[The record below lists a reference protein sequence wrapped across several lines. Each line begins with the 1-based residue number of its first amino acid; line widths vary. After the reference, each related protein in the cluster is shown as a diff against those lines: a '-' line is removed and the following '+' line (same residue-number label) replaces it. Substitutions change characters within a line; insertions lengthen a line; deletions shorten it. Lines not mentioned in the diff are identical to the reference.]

1 MPHLSSSAKLV
12 LPFGS
17 LMGSIPMDSAQPVR
31 ALGDF
36 SGILAGQS
44 SLISEFLAA
53 VSFRGCC
60 YTACAASPPS
70 LTPRRDGGI

>member
-1 MPHLSSSAKLV
+1 MPHSTLSARLEI
-12 LPFGS
+12 PFGS
-17 LMGSIPMDSAQPVR
+17 LMGSIPMDSIKQGRV
-31 ALGDF
+31 LGDF
-36 SGILAGQS
+36 SSIIAGPDR
-44 SLISEFLAA
+44 LISEFLAA